1 MANQPSPPRR
11 TPGEAMVPSI
21 AADLMDPNPPSVRP
35 EARVGDVARLLLERQ
50 LSGVPVVSATGE
62 VLGVVTQADLVS
74 RHAYVHFPF
83 YLSILGGVIPLT
95 GTHHFREEIRRVIG
109 RTAADVMTTDPSV
122 VTEDTD
128 LREVA
133 TRMAEDGADPVIV
146 VRDGRLAGLLTRADL
161 VRLIVVEEDTRA

>member
-1 MANQPSPPRR
+1 MADKPSPP
-11 TPGEAMVPSI
+11 PGEVKVPSI

-35 EARVGDVARLLLERQ
+35 ETRVGDVARLLLERH
-50 LSGVPVVSATGE
+50 LSGVPVVSETGE

-83 YLSILGGVIPLT
+83 YLNILGGVIPLT
-95 GTHHFREEIRRVIG
+95 STRHFREEMRRVIG
-109 RTAADVMTTDPSV
+109 RTAADVMTTDPCV
-122 VTEDTD
+122 VAEDTD

-133 TRMAEDGADPVIV
+133 TRMAEDGADPVVV